1 MSRPRRL
8 QWDVPDRPPP
18 KHPIRDTLLVYG
30 AFAVIIVLVAWAT
43 GGGVAKAAVVGVIF
57 FAVASAWNVYR
68 LRAKAAAVA
77 RRDTDEGTPRL

>member
-8 QWDVPDRPPP
+8 QWDVPDRLPP

-43 GGGVAKAAVVGVIF
+43 GGGVARAAVVGVVF

-77 RRDTDEGTPRL
+77 RRDGDEGTPRR